1 MKIARLV
8 SNSRCSDIL
17 IKDGVIEA
25 IGSGLAHSAPA
36 NAECLDASGLI
47 AIPGLINAH
56 IHSPGNLLRGALDG
70 LPLEI
75 FMLYEVPPLA
85 EEGNEDLT
93 YLRTTLGAI
102 EMLKIGITSVIDDVY
117 FVPRATAPAIDA
129 VMSAYR
135 DSGMRAT
142 VSLDQQTEVE
152 YEKVPFLRDLL
163 PLEVKSRMDN
173 APRQSPSELMELYDH
188 LIETWHGAA
197 QGRLRAAMSCSAP
210 QRVSLPYLKWLDD
223 TSRTHNLPMICHVL
237 ESRTQ
242 RVLGDTK
249 WGKSLVRYLSDHG
262 VLSDRLQAIHAIW
275 IDDQDI
281 ALLPD
286 R

>member
-1 MKIARLV
+1 
-8 SNSRCSDIL
+8 
-17 IKDGVIEA
+17 
-25 IGSGLAHSAPA
+25 
-36 NAECLDASGLI
+36 
-47 AIPGLINAH
+47 
-56 IHSPGNLLRGALDG
+56 
-70 LPLEI
+70 
-75 FMLYEVPPLA
+75 
-85 EEGNEDLT
+85 
-93 YLRTTLGAI
+93 
-102 EMLKIGITSVIDDVY
+102 
-117 FVPRATAPAIDA
+117 APAIDA

-223 TSRTHNLPMICHVL
+223 TSRTHNL
-237 ESRTQ
+237 
-242 RVLGDTK
+242 
-249 WGKSLVRYLSDHG
+249 
-262 VLSDRLQAIHAIW
+262 
-275 IDDQDI
+275 
-281 ALLPD
+281 
-286 R
+286 